1 MAIRAYEYELSRAL
15 LSALQSVSGLTI
27 FGLTEA
33 RRLDERVATYSFR
46 IRDLPPRTM
55 AEKLTAQGNYVWDG
69 NGYAVNV
76 TERLGLEDSGGMIR
90 VRATH
95 YNILEAVERLREAL
109 LTIVSE

>member
-33 RRLDERVATYSFR
+33 RRLDERVATCSFR

-55 AEKLTAQGNYVWDG
+55 AGKLTAQGNYVWDG
-69 NGYAVNV
+69 NDYAVNV

-90 VRATH
+90 VRATP
-95 YNILEAVERLREAL
+95 YNILEGVERLREAL